1 MKKLLI
7 TVCLSG
13 LLSVPSVVL
22 GAEMAGASLYG
33 SFRTGLVFGGG
44 EDTAVANF
52 GSRWGIKG
60 SHEVSEGLTASY
72 KYEGTI
78 DTTNAEFG
86 GGNDKIL
93 KTANQ
98 SGNTDQ
104 IGALTSVLDTEAA
117 EEAEDKLKYVSA
129 GGQGGRLSYVSL
141 SGGFGTDYRR
151 SSFGRPVIITTVQH
165 LIPQILKV
173 QLALKVPTF
182 TILETQFPIRQV
194 PAM

>member
-13 LLSVPSVVL
+13 LLSVPSAVL

-33 SFRTGLVFGGG
+33 SFRAGLKFGGG
-44 EDTAVANF
+44 EDTAIKNF

-86 GGNDKIL
+86 GGAGHMHGQVCGYFAASSGAIL
-93 KTANQ
+93 I
-98 SGNTDQ
+98 SWGLPRSYGSP
-104 IGALTSVLDTEAA
+104 ILTML
-117 EEAEDKLKYVSA
+117 
-129 GGQGGRLSYVSL
+129 
-141 SGGFGTDYRR
+141 YR
-151 SSFGRPVIITTVQH
+151 
-165 LIPQILKV
+165 
-173 QLALKVPTF
+173 
-182 TILETQFPIRQV
+182 
-194 PAM
+194 